1 MAFLLVWLYAWLA
14 LGQSTPSAETL
25 TRRAAVEGTPLVDAI
40 ENDPRYAQL
49 TFVWR
54 GGPET
59 RNIAVVGTFMKAPLV
74 AMTRIEGSEVWYL
87 TTRVPSGARFAYW
100 LAENTPMVTEGP
112 QVSAMLA
119 ALQADPLN
127 PHRTCASDAPLK
139 GCKSNVE
146 MPGAPAQPWIVK
158 HSETPAGTIEKFR
171 LTSERLKNERD
182 LSVYTPAGYRSD
194 GQAPALLIV
203 FDGSSYINVVPTPVI
218 LDNLTAALRIP
229 PMVGIFVDNPDQDT
243 RTRELTP
250 NPEFP
255 EFLAHEL
262 LPWIHARYH
271 VTSDPRLTVV
281 AGSSFGGLAA
291 TYAALRHP
299 DVIGNVLCQ
308 SGDFSWAPDHI
319 HRMGQPADAMTETGW
334 LAKEFIRSPRL
345 AIRFH
350 MDAGVFEVDQVG
362 TGGNVLE
369 TSRHMRD
376 VLLAKGYEVH
386 YQQFV
391 GGHDYLSWRGTFADG
406 LIALMGSAL
415 R

>member
-1 MAFLLVWLYAWLA
+1 MSFLLVWMYAWLV
-14 LGQSTPSAETL
+14 LGQSAPSGDTL
-25 TRRAAVEGTPLVDAI
+25 MQRANREGTPLIDAI
-40 ENDPRYAQL
+40 ANDQRYAQV

-54 GGPET
+54 GTVDT
-59 RNIAVVGTFMKAPLV
+59 RNIAVVGTFLKAPIV
-74 AMTRIEGSEVWYL
+74 AMTRIENSDVWYL
-87 TTRVPSGARFAYW
+87 TTTVPSGARFAYW
-100 LAENTPMVTEGP
+100 LVENSPMVTEGP
-112 QVSAMLA
+112 QVPAMLA

-139 GCKSNVE
+139 GCKSTVE
-146 MPGAPAQPWIVK
+146 MPGAPAQPWIVRN
-158 HSETPAGTIEKFR
+158 PATAAGAIEAFTLR
-171 LTSERLKNERD
+171 SERLKNERR
-182 LSVYTPAGYRSD
+182 VTTYTPAGYRSA
-194 GQAPALLIV
+194 GTPPTLLIV
-203 FDGSSYINVVPTPVI
+203 FDAGAYLSIVPTPVI
-218 LDNLTAALRIP
+218 LDNLIAAARIP
-229 PMVGIFVDNPDQDT
+229 PVVAVFIDSPDQDT

-250 NPEFP
+250 NPEFA
-255 EFLAHEL
+255 EFLAREL
-262 LPWIHARYH
+262 LPWVHARYH
-271 VTSDPRLTVV
+271 VTSDPRMTVV

-299 DVIGNVLCQ
+299 EAFGNVLCQ

-319 HRMGQPADAMTETGW
+319 HAMGKLADAMTETGW
-334 LAKEFIRSPRL
+334 FAKEFIKSPRL
-345 AIRFH
+345 PIRFH
-350 MDAGVFEVDQVG
+350 MDAGVFEVDQAG

-406 LIALMGSAL
+406 LIALLGGTG